1 MKNILL
7 VVSFILFSTLLFGQ
21 ATIVLTNNSN
31 MERNNEV
38 VEIPWNTILSKYN
51 NIDTSALV
59 IINKKTKAPIVYQYE
74 YKASKVIQ
82 HLLVQVSIPA
92 RASITIQLA
101 KGTRPVFETKTYC
114 RFVPERKD
122 DFAWENDK
130 IAFRMYGKAL
140 EKTPNENAYGTDI
153 WSKRTKKMV
162 INEWYKTNNYHEDN
176 GDGLDYYHVGYF
188 LGAGDIA
195 PYSKDSIWYPKNYS
209 SWKVLDNGPLRS
221 SFELS
226 YDTWNVDG
234 DTVAVTKSI
243 SLDAGAQLNKV
254 SVVYSFNKSEPLPLA
269 IGISRRADAGTMH
282 LDEQQGILGYWEPTH
297 GKDGTI
303 GVACIIPSIKN
314 KMTLTKGHLLSI
326 VESKSNQ
333 PLVYYKGAAWDKA
346 GEIVSASDWFNYLK
360 AFNVKIAS
368 PIHIH

>member
-1 MKNILL
+1 M
-7 VVSFILFSTLLFGQ
+7 
-21 ATIVLTNNSN
+21 
-31 MERNNEV
+31 
-38 VEIPWNTILSKYN
+38 
-51 NIDTSALV
+51 
-59 IINKKTKAPIVYQYE
+59 
-74 YKASKVIQ
+74 
-82 HLLVQVSIPA
+82 
-92 RASITIQLA
+92 
-101 KGTRPVFETKTYC
+101 
-114 RFVPERKD
+114 
-122 DFAWENDK
+122 
-130 IAFRMYGKAL
+130 
-140 EKTPNENAYGTDI
+140 
-153 WSKRTKKMV
+153 
-162 INEWYKTNNYHEDN
+162 
-176 GDGLDYYHVGYF
+176 
-188 LGAGDIA
+188 GAGDIA

-226 YDTWNVDG
+226 YDAWNVDG
-234 DTVAVTKSI
+234 EAVTVTKSI

-254 SVVYSFNKSEPLPLA
+254 SVVYSFNKNEPLPLA

-297 GKDGTI
+297 GNDGTI

-326 VESKSNQ
+326 VQSNSNQ

-368 PIHIH
+368 PILIH